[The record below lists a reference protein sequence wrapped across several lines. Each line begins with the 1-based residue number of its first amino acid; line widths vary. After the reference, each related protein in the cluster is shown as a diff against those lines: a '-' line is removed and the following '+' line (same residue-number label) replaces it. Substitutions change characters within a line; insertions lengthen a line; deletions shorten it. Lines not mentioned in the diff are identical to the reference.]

1 MKILT
6 TCTLAVVMATV
17 MAPALAFASSSGSPG
32 AIPPGFLLYEKAA
45 AQKSATGM
53 WSVSQ
58 ARDAKLVVNPCYTG
72 SPAAAGRIA
81 ARTVTYVAVSDQRSE
96 QVILYNSP
104 KAAAQALAD
113 VRRALVRCPALQTSQ
128 TAYRYSGTPL
138 ALGDEGLAVSGQLY
152 QGGKAKVGGER
163 VVLTRRGNALVA
175 YARSGEWGAPDK
187 TDFAHQTKDAHT
199 MLAKICQVA
208 RCS

>member
-1 MKILT
+1 
-6 TCTLAVVMATV
+6 MATV
-17 MAPALAFASSSGSPG
+17 MTPALAFASSSASAG

-45 AQKSATGM
+45 EQKSVNGM

-58 ARDAKLVVNPCYTG
+58 AKDAKLAVNPCYVG

-96 QVILYNSP
+96 QVILYQSA
-104 KAAAQALAD
+104 KAASQALAD
-113 VRRALVRCPALQTSQ
+113 VRKALVRCSAIQTSQ
-128 TAYRYSGTPL
+128 TAYRYSGSPL
-138 ALGDEGLAVSGQLY
+138 ALGDEGLAVTGQLY
-152 QGGKAKVGGER
+152 QGNKAKVGGER
-163 VVLTRRGNALVA
+163 VVLTRRGNALVV

-187 TDFAHQTKDAHT
+187 TDFAHQTKDAQT